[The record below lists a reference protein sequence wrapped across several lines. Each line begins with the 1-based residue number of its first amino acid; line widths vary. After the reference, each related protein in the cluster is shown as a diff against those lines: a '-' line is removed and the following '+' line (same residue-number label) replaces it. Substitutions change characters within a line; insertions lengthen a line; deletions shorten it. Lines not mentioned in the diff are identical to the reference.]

1 MWCKMPEEIKP
12 ICDQCAMSHRQAGT
26 VKYFTPVTGFTECGE
41 CGVGVDDDYIL
52 WYPGYW
58 TEE

>member
-1 MWCKMPEEIKP
+1 MPEEIKP